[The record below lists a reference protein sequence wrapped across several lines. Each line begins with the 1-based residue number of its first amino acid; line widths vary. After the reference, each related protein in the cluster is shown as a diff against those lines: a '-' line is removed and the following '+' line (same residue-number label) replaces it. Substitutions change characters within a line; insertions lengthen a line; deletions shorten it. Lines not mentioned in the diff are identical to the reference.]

1 MRTETSRMDKDI
13 QPNKGDARKAIHGK
27 THTTRINM
35 RLEGLFV
42 GKDI

>member
-1 MRTETSRMDKDI
+1 MDKDI
-13 QPNKGDARKAIHGK
+13 QPYKDDTKKAFHGQ

-35 RLEGLFV
+35 SLEGLFV

>member
-1 MRTETSRMDKDI
+1 MVKDI
-13 QPNKGDARKAIHGK
+13 QPYKDDTKKAIHGQ

-35 RLEGLFV
+35 RLKGLFV